1 MWRNQAGEEGDTSR
15 QWEQLLLRLAAR
27 EGTHEPGAVKGQC
40 AQRRLWEA
48 NNGLR
53 PGKNAFCFYKGDSDE
68 MQGWKGEE
76 EERR

>member
-1 MWRNQAGEEGDTSR
+1 M
-15 QWEQLLLRLAAR
+15 LRLVAR
-27 EGTHEPGAVKGQC
+27 EGTRESGALKGQC

-48 NNGLR
+48 NSGLR